1 MEGPSGRCERTMCE
15 KKVGRAHLYFGRWKR
30 WKGPSCGLGRALR
43 QKKGGKGPPILCSMR
58 VAFPIKNILCLKSP
72 LIIYHTDQTQ
82 VAAPKSRQKNGALTA
97 LTSLGIKL

>member
-1 MEGPSGRCERTMCE
+1 
-15 KKVGRAHLYFGRWKR
+15 
-30 WKGPSCGLGRALR
+30 
-43 QKKGGKGPPILCSMR
+43 MR

-72 LIIYHTDQTQ
+72 LIIYHTNQTQ